1 MFRIDLDGKVE
12 NILNETLKSI
22 IWQNYL
28 SSDGDDVSLRL
39 YLNVHITID
48 MYKYVYMF
56 RLLAKQDFYSAFQDR
71 VDGRRQCELLHQL
84 GAEEN

>member
-28 SSDGDDVSLRL
+28 SSDGDDVSLHI
-39 YLNVHITID
+39 YLNVHITK
-48 MYKYVYMF
+48 YKFVNLF
-56 RLLAKQDFYSAFQDR
+56 RLLAKNYFYSAFQDR

-84 GAEEN
+84 GAKEI